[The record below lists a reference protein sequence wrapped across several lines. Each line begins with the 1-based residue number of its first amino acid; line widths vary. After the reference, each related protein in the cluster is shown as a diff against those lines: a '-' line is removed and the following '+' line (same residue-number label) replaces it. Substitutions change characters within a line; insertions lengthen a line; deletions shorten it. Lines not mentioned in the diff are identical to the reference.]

1 MGQANVAAV
10 YLIHGTFCG
19 NDLLGVLTELARV
32 APHASERMRRVVK
45 SAFDAVLGEV
55 SNFTHGFA
63 GRLERGLSAGAER
76 TIPVRRFNWASPNTH
91 IARAD
96 GAVRLIDELA
106 RFSNTIQPPA
116 PSPSEGR
123 AGEGGE
129 AGTSA
134 TLAPT
139 SSPLPNPPLQ
149 GEGTRRN
156 SHTGSAPRILIWAHS
171 HGGNVLALATNL
183 LGGDVE
189 TRRAF
194 FEAARPFFQTSGGRV
209 DFPAWQRVEQ
219 LLDEPAHPVRN
230 VALDLVTMGTPIR
243 YGWETSGY
251 AKLLHIAAHRPVHPK
266 RDWHAPRYARLLR
279 ALAALDGDFVHQIGI
294 AGSGFPVLP
303 IFWRT
308 HVANRKLKQLIARGV
323 PRLLF
328 KNMAAGSRVHDEGHT
343 ELVNYNDPSWTPL
356 GHMFGHAY
364 YTRSRWLPLH
374 SELVVDA
381 FYRSATT
388 AAGPVA

>member
-10 YLIHGTFCG
+10 YLVHGTFCG
-19 NDLLGVLTELARV
+19 NDVLGVLTELARV
-32 APHASERMRRVVK
+32 APSASERVRRLVK
-45 SAFDAVLGEV
+45 GAFDAVLGEV
-55 SNFTHGFA
+55 ANFTHGFA
-63 GRLERGLSAGAER
+63 ERLECGLRAGADR

-106 RFSNTIQPPA
+106 RVAREIRLPA
-116 PSPSEGR
+116 PSPSEG
-123 AGEGGE
+123 
-129 AGTSA
+129 
-134 TLAPT
+134 
-139 SSPLPNPPLQ
+139 
-149 GEGTRRN
+149 EGTREFFN
-156 SHTGSAPRILIWAHS
+156 AGAALNANPRILIWAHS

-183 LGGDVE
+183 LGGDAE

-194 FEAARPFFQTSGGRV
+194 FDAARPFFQRKRGAV

-219 LLDEPAHPVRN
+219 LLDEPDHPVRN
-230 VALDLVTMGTPIR
+230 IALDLVTMGTPIR
-243 YGWETSGY
+243 YGWETRGY
-251 AKLLHIAAHRPVHPK
+251 ARLLHITAHRPVHPH

-303 IFWRT
+303 LFWRT
-308 HVANRKLKQLIARGV
+308 HLANSSLKRLIARGV
-323 PRLLF
+323 PWFLF
-328 KNMAAGSRVHDEGHT
+328 KNLAAGDRVHDDGHT
-343 ELVNYNDPSWTPL
+343 DLVDYDDPSWTPL

-374 SELVVDA
+374 AELVA
-381 FYRSATT
+381 SSFYSAVT
-388 AAGPVA
+388 APASPMPGPVPSQTA

>member
-19 NDLLGVLTELARV
+19 NDVLGVLTELARV
-32 APHASERMRRVVK
+32 APQFSEQLRRLVK
-45 SAFDAVLGEV
+45 SSFDAVLGETG
-55 SNFTHGFA
+55 NFSHGFTQ
-63 GRLERGLSAGAER
+63 RMERSLSAGAGR

-91 IARAD
+91 VARAD

-106 RFSNTIQPPA
+106 GVAAQKDFPA

-123 AGEGGE
+123 AGEGG
-129 AGTSA
+129 APGTSDP
-134 TLAPT
+134 LAPA
-139 SSPLPNPPLQ
+139 SP
-149 GEGTRRN
+149 
-156 SHTGSAPRILIWAHS
+156 PRILIWAHS

-183 LGGDVE
+183 LGGDAE

-194 FEAARPFFQTSGGRV
+194 FDAARPFFQTSGGRV
-209 DFPAWQRVEQ
+209 DFPVWQRVEQ

-243 YGWETSGY
+243 YGWETNGY
-251 AKLLHIAAHRPVHPK
+251 AKLLHIAAHRPAHPH

-303 IFWRT
+303 VFWRT
-308 HVANRKLKQLIARGV
+308 HVANRSLKRLLARGV
-323 PRLLF
+323 PWFLF
-328 KNMAAGSRVHDEGHT
+328 KNMAAGDRTHDEGHT
-343 ELVNYNDPSWTPL
+343 DLVDYDDPSWTPL
-356 GHMFGHAY
+356 GHLFGHAY

-374 SELVVDA
+374 AELVA
-381 FYRSATT
+381 ASFYSGVT
-388 AAGPVA
+388 APASPTRTPVPSQTA

>member
-1 MGQANVAAV
+1 MAMGRANVAAI
-10 YLIHGTFCG
+10 YLVHGTFCG

-32 APHASERMRRVVK
+32 APSASERMRRLVK
-45 SAFDAVLGEV
+45 GAFDAVLGEV
-55 SNFTHGFA
+55 SNFTVGFA

-106 RFSNTIQPPA
+106 TLSTTLVSPA
-116 PSPSEGR
+116 PSLAEGR
-123 AGEGGE
+123 AGEGTG
-129 AGTSA
+129 GLSK
-134 TLAPT
+134 
-139 SSPLPNPPLQ
+139 PL
-149 GEGTRRN
+149 R
-156 SHTGSAPRILIWAHS
+156 SAPRVLIWAHS

-183 LGGDVE
+183 LGGDAD
-189 TRRAF
+189 TRGEF
-194 FEAARPFFQTSGGRV
+194 FDAARPFFQQKDGDV

-219 LLDEPAHPVRN
+219 LLGQPAHPVRN
-230 VALDLVTMGTPIR
+230 VSLDLVTMGTPIR
-243 YGWETSGY
+243 YGWETNGY
-251 AKLLHIAAHRPVHPK
+251 AKLLHITAHRPVHPQ

-308 HVANRKLKQLIARGV
+308 HVANRKLKRLVARGV
-323 PRLLF
+323 PRFLL
-328 KNMAAGSRVHDEGHT
+328 KNMAAGDRTHDEGHS
-343 ELVNYNDPSWTPL
+343 ELVDYDDPAWTPL
-356 GHMFGHAY
+356 GHTFGHAY

-374 SELVVDA
+374 ADLIADA

-388 AAGPVA
+388 PAGPDE